1 MRQPIPPSQQPMK
14 WYVLHTENG
23 TRERE
28 LRERIEQCP
37 DVSEAYYPL
46 TKRTKRLK
54 NGETTTVTHPLIP
67 STVFVRCSLIPV
79 RRYITD
85 YTIPGSFILDSTRDY
100 HSPMVI
106 PDSDMREFRQ
116 LWDNYN
122 EQILCLNNSYET
134 FRNCD
139 IVTINNGL
147 FQGMRG
153 KFKEIRHDYKLIVQV
168 GTWTLA
174 LSNIQR
180 YTLTVNCSRPKNTE
194 QDMLFQLIDKCLS
207 HLHALG
213 HVDNAPA
220 LLRLI
225 LSTTNKEIRHA
236 DNADSCIRAILARH
250 TDAQQSD
257 LLTLSD
263 NLLMR
268 RKKFEYDTQIPSSPI
283 RPFLTIHSGYDG
295 DITTSVEVTHRDFT
309 EIITREDITETFLV
323 SEQTD
328 KTREETNPY
337 YAHVAVKYDD
347 STNLYTLLTNW
358 TDFYSYY
365 TTLDDKQKFHDKLL
379 QYGSTLF
386 HSILT
391 ATCPDGIRFRTL
403 QLGGE
408 KVTGISIEAEAPTLS
423 VIRHLIDTSRQL
435 CEEIIGNT
443 HLLPWR
449 RHLST
454 VWFRI

>member
-1 MRQPIPPSQQPMK
+1 MR
-14 WYVLHTENG
+14 WYALHTSPG
-23 TRERE
+23 TQERE

-54 NGETTTVTHPLIP
+54 NGETTTVTHPLLP
-67 STVFVRCSLIPV
+67 STVFVRCRMQPV
-79 RRYITD
+79 RQYIKD
-85 YTIPGSFILDSTRDY
+85 YTIPGSFILDATRDY
-100 HSPMVI
+100 NSPMVI
-106 PDSDMREFRQ
+106 PDTDMREFRQ

-153 KFKEIRHDYKLIVQV
+153 KFKEIKHDYKLIVQV

-213 HVDNAPA
+213 YVDEAPA
-220 LLRLI
+220 LLRRL
-225 LSTTNKEIRHA
+225 LNATRNTTTHTGTA
-236 DNADSCIRAILARH
+236 DTGSDIHPILAQH
-250 TDAQQSD
+250 TDAQRSD
-257 LLTLSD
+257 LLTLND

-268 RKKFEYDTQIPSSPI
+268 RKKLECDTQIPSSPL
-283 RPFLTIHSGYDG
+283 RPFLTIHPGYYG
-295 DITTSVEVTHRDFT
+295 DITTPVEVTHHDFT
-309 EIITREDITETFLV
+309 EIITREDITETFPV
-323 SEQTD
+323 SEKTD

-337 YAHVAVKYDD
+337 YAHVAVKRDS
-347 STNLYTLLTNW
+347 STNRYTLLTNW

-365 TTLDDKQKFHDKLL
+365 TTLDDKPRFHEKLL
-379 QYGSTLF
+379 QHNSPLF
-386 HSILT
+386 HAILT
-391 ATCPDGIRFRTL
+391 ATHPGGIRFRTL
-403 QLGGE
+403 RLGDE
-408 KVTGISIEAEAPTLS
+408 DVTGVCIEADAPTPAIL
-423 VIRHLIDTSRQL
+423 RHLIDTSRQL